1 MGRNELGRYFFIA
14 AFDIITFKS
23 TKFHYDFTMKYRNE

>member
-23 TKFHYDFTMKYRNE
+23 KFHYEIQK